1 MTKGFSPSPDLAAK
15 QPQPETVPATQLRPR
30 LKPARVVYVVSD
42 LSVGGAEMM
51 LYRLLAETDRARF
64 DPTVVTL
71 MEGGALRA
79 RVEALGVEVH
89 TLGVNP
95 NWPTP
100 LDLSRLVRLT
110 RRLRPDLFVGWM
122 YHGCLAAQLAA
133 FFSTRPT
140 PVLWSLHYSVSSL
153 AGEKRLTAAT
163 VRACALLSAMPARI
177 VFVSRDG
184 RSKHG
189 PLGFKTANS
198 CVVPNGI
205 DTNTFAPSPEARA
218 SVRAELGLP
227 DDAFVVG
234 TVGRFHP
241 AKDHANFLRAAALL
255 SAKRSET
262 HFLLAGRGVDG
273 DNTELRRLVEELG
286 LARRT
291 HMLGER
297 HDIPRLTAAL
307 DIFSLSSSCESFPTV
322 VGEAM
327 ACGVPCAVT
336 DVGDAA
342 LIVGDTGRV
351 VPQRDARALAGAWSA
366 LIDLGNEGR
375 AALGRAAAARVREL
389 FPIGSMARSYES
401 LYETALHAR
410 TPAARRT
417 RGIDVA
423 RAYKFQMTDAG
434 QPESYGD

>member
-1 MTKGFSPSPDLAAK
+1 MTKGFSPYPNQSAK
-15 QPQPETVPATQLRPR
+15 KPQPETVPATQLRPR
-30 LKPARVVYVVSD
+30 LKPARVIYVVSD

-64 DPTVVTL
+64 EPAVVTL

-89 TLGVNP
+89 TLGVSP

-110 RRLRPDLFVGWM
+110 RRLRPDLAVGWM
-122 YHGCLAAQLAA
+122 YHGCLAAQLTS
-133 FFSTRPT
+133 FFLPRPT
-140 PVLWSLHYSVSSL
+140 PVLWSIHYSVSSL
-153 AGEKRLTAAT
+153 AGEKWLTAAT

-205 DTNTFAPSPEARA
+205 DTNTFAPSREARA

-227 DDAFVVG
+227 EDAFVVG
-234 TVGRFHP
+234 TVGRYHP

-255 SAKRSET
+255 SAKHTET

-273 DNTELRRLVEELG
+273 DNPELRRLVEELG

-307 DIFSLSSSCESFPTV
+307 DIFSLSSDCESFPTV

-336 DVGDAA
+336 DVGDAT

-351 VPQRDARALAGAWSA
+351 VPPRDARALAGAWSA
-366 LIDLGNEGR
+366 LIDLGDEGR

-389 FPIGSMARSYES
+389 FPVGSMTRSYES
-401 LYETALHAR
+401 LYEAALGER

-417 RGIDVA
+417 QRIDAA
-423 RAYKFQMTDAG
+423 RAFEYRMAEPPQPDFQ
-434 QPESYGD
+434 GD